1 VQYASRRK
9 REEGRMAD
17 NPLARKLLIKP
28 GNRLLVLSGPPDW
41 LERLG
46 PLPDGVQVADGPGG
60 PADVVHLC
68 VSRKAEVDAHAPAAM
83 AAARPGGVLW
93 ASYPKRSAK
102 VATDLTRDHGWEAFA
117 QAGWRPV
124 TQVSV
129 DDVWSALRFRPLA
142 EVGS

>member
-1 VQYASRRK
+1 
-9 REEGRMAD
+9 MAD

-28 GNRLLVLSGPPDW
+28 GNRLLVLNEPADW

-46 PLPDGVQVADGPGG
+46 PLPDGVEVAAGPRE
-60 PADVVHLC
+60 PVDVVHLF
-68 VSRKAEVDAHAPAAM
+68 VARKAEVDAHAPAAM

-102 VATDLTRDHGWEAFA
+102 VATDLTRDRGWEAFA
-117 QAGWRPV
+117 EAGWRPV

>member
-1 VQYASRRK
+1 
-9 REEGRMAD
+9 MAD
-17 NPLARKLLIKP
+17 NPLAMKLLIRP
-28 GNRLLVLSGPPDW
+28 GNRLLVLNAPADW

-46 PLPDGVQVADGPGG
+46 PLPDGVEVAEGPGEE
-60 PADVVHLC
+60 ADVVHLF
-68 VSRKAEVDAHAPAAM
+68 VSLKDEVDAHAPAAM

-117 QAGWRPV
+117 EAGWRPV
-124 TQVSV
+124 TQVSI
-129 DDVWSALRFRPLA
+129 DGVWSALRFRPLA